1 MQPRATSRRDS
12 TDPRPVARRRGPG
25 RPRTPATH
33 DNTTR
38 ATSATRCVPG
48 CGQARLRYASDVTHI
63 GQHLLSLAPILRDT
77 PFAWLQGLIAAVA
90 IFGASMLARH
100 LGRAYDRRLRAAA
113 RADLVAMTFQVM
125 SRTSSFFLVS
135 MSIFFALQFFH
146 WPARK
151 RTAIDDTIVV
161 VIFWQV
167 GVWASAAIS
176 AWLEHRRRAQRADN
190 LAATSSLGVIGF
202 IGKAVVWT
210 MVVLLALENLGVDIT
225 TLVAGL
231 GVGGVAVA
239 LAMQSILGDLFA
251 SLSITFD
258 QPFFVGDFITVDNFQ
273 GTVEHIGV
281 KSTRLSSI
289 SGEQIVLSNSDL
301 LKSRLRNYGRM
312 HERRVLFT
320 IGVTYETPVELLERI
335 PQILRTIIEG
345 IADTRFDRCHFSNH
359 NSASLDFETVY
370 YVLTADFKR
379 HMDIQQEMRLK
390 LHREFARLGIEFA
403 YPTQRLI
410 MERAGAPVAGHQA
423 APPG

>member
-1 MQPRATSRRDS
+1 M
-12 TDPRPVARRRGPG
+12 
-25 RPRTPATH
+25 
-33 DNTTR
+33 
-38 ATSATRCVPG
+38 
-48 CGQARLRYASDVTHI
+48 RYASDVTHL
-63 GQHLLSLAPILRDT
+63 GQHLLSVLPILRNT
-77 PFAWLQGLIAAVA
+77 PFAWLRALATAVVV
-90 IFGASMLARH
+90 FGALMLTRRFVR
-100 LGRAYDRRLRAAA
+100 GYERRLGSAG
-113 RADLVAMTFQVM
+113 RADLMAMTFQVM
-125 SRTSSFFLVS
+125 SRTTMFFLLSV
-135 MSIFFALQFFH
+135 SIFVGLQFFL
-146 WPARK
+146 WPVREHK
-151 RTAIDDTIVV
+151 AINDAMTVV
-161 VIFWQV
+161 VFWQV
-167 GVWASAAIS
+167 GVWGSATIS
-176 AWLEHRRRAQRADN
+176 AWLDHKRRGQRPDN
-190 LAATSSLGVIGF
+190 LAATSSLGVVGF

-210 MVVLLALENLGVDIT
+210 MAFLLALENLGVDIT

-239 LAMQSILGDLFA
+239 LAMQNILGDLFA

-258 QPFFVGDFITVDNFQ
+258 QPFFVGDFITLDSFQ

-320 IGVTYETPVELLERI
+320 IGVIYETPVELLERI
-335 PQILRTIIEG
+335 PQILRAIIEG

-370 YVLTADFKR
+370 YVLTADYKR
-379 HMDIQQEMRLK
+379 HMDIQQDIRLK

-410 MERAGAPVAGHQA
+410 MERAAAAAAQRP
-423 APPG
+423 APP